1 MSLCIFTERDFK
13 EWAHVTVE
21 AGESEVCRAGRL
33 EARGELMLQLE
44 AEGGLLRNSL
54 SPGGHSLMSPKAFS

>member
-1 MSLCIFTERDFK
+1 MGLGEERK
-13 EWAHVTVE
+13 SQVVAHVTVE
-21 AGESEVCRAGRL
+21 AGESKVCWAGRL

-54 SPGGHSLMSPKAFS
+54 SPGGHSLVS